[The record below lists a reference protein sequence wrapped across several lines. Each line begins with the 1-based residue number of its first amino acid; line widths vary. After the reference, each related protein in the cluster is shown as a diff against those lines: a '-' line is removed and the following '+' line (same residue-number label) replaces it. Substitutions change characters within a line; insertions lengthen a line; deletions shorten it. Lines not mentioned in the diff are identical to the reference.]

1 MRSPLDAITRNT
13 STLSPLQLERE
24 CNGNIPTNNEQN
36 IPHPDNH
43 AVTPPNMDA
52 VPTTLESP
60 RPNKE
65 PVVETTKNKN
75 KKLMRPTASNTARNL
90 YAIDYLKENSVTC
103 EEFAVVWKEL
113 APSILNTYKQR
124 EIEAKKAA
132 KLAAKAG

>member
-1 MRSPLDAITRNT
+1 MPWIDNK
-13 STLSPLQLERE
+13 
-24 CNGNIPTNNEQN
+24 QN

-124 EIEAKKAA
+124 EIEAKKVA